1 MKTTTYN
8 PSAIEIELA
17 KALVILQKEIE
28 HKLDAK
34 QITKISPDLSQDNPA
49 VKITLVDKEGDAHDI
64 VLKIV
69 QLPDKA

>member
-28 HKLDAK
+28 QKLDAK

-69 QLPDKA
+69 QIPDKA

>member
-28 HKLDAK
+28 QKLDAK

-49 VKITLVDKEGDAHDI
+49 VKISLTDKDGDAHEV

>member
-28 HKLDAK
+28 QKLDAK

>member
-34 QITKISPDLSQDNPA
+34 QITKIFPDLSQDNPA
-49 VKITLVDKEGDAHDI
+49 VKISLIDKDGDAHEV

>member
-28 HKLDAK
+28 QKLDAK
-34 QITKISPDLSQDNPA
+34 KITKISPDLSQDNPA

>member
-28 HKLDAK
+28 QKLDAK
-34 QITKISPDLSQDNPA
+34 QITKIFPDLSQDNPA
-49 VKITLVDKEGDAHDI
+49 VKISLTDKDGDAHEV

>member
-28 HKLDAK
+28 QKLDAK
-34 QITKISPDLSQDNPA
+34 KITKISPDLSQDNPA
-49 VKITLVDKEGDAHDI
+49 VKITLVDKEGDVHDI